1 MCTVVEVGIMLI
13 IIKLMNNEGHGDNIS
28 DETDDND
35 DVLSIFISSLPSV
48 ARTVIFQLHV
58 NAIC

>member
-1 MCTVVEVGIMLI
+1 MLI

>member
-1 MCTVVEVGIMLI
+1 MLI

-48 ARTVIFQLHV
+48 VRTVIFLLHV
-58 NAIC
+58 NAIR

>member
-35 DVLSIFISSLPSV
+35 DVLLIFISSLPSV
-48 ARTVIFQLHV
+48 ARTVIFRLHV
-58 NAIC
+58 NAIR

>member
-1 MCTVVEVGIMLI
+1 MCTVVEVGIMMI

-28 DETDDND
+28 DGTDDND

-48 ARTVIFQLHV
+48 VRTAIFRLHV

>member
-48 ARTVIFQLHV
+48 VRTVIFRLHV
-58 NAIC
+58 NAIR